1 MQIEDPYE
9 IALNMARFLTTEELG
24 DALERLEDG
33 DGPWL
38 FFVGYLDVG
47 IDNEIA
53 IKACRDEL
61 DERLSRGATHDQAG
75 YDS

>member
-1 MQIEDPYE
+1 MEIEDTYE
-9 IALNMARFLTTEELG
+9 MALNMARFLTTEQLG
-24 DALERLEDG
+24 EALEELEDG

-38 FFVGYLDVG
+38 FFVGYLDIW
-47 IDNEIA
+47 IDNELA

-61 DERLSRGATHDQAG
+61 SERLSREATHLSIG

>member
-1 MQIEDPYE
+1 MEIEDTYE
-9 IALNMARFLTTEELG
+9 MALNMARFLTTEQLG
-24 DALERLEDG
+24 DALEELEDG
-33 DGPWL
+33 DGAWL

-61 DERLSRGATHDQAG
+61 DERLSREAVHDSG
-75 YDS
+75 DYDS

>member
-1 MQIEDPYE
+1 MEIDDAYE
-9 IALNMARFLTTEELG
+9 MARNMARFLTTEQLDG
-24 DALERLEDG
+24 ALEELEDG

-53 IKACRDEL
+53 MKATRDEL
-61 DERLSRGATHDQAG
+61 EERLSREETHTHVG